1 LQVGGRQGSAGL
13 TTTNTRSALLKIRIA
28 GIWRH
33 RWVRLTALALSIP
46 LVLSFFAAAY
56 YYVRFAHLIDERL
69 HGERQIVL
77 PKVYARPLELR
88 RGQSLTGAQLV
99 DRLNDLGYAQRVT
112 VSKTGEFSVGAGSVV
127 ITPRSP
133 DFKGQAVRV
142 VFQRQPPPSAKRPQ
156 APTTRVPDRVLQLDV
171 GNRPTERVSLDAPVL
186 SSLVSGEREKRRPV
200 ALAAI
205 PKHVTQAV
213 LAIEDHRFYEHPG
226 VDPIGMMGALFS
238 YSTGRRTYLAG
249 GSTITQQLVRNVFL
263 PKFGGISLQ
272 EARARSI
279 QRKMLEIWVS
289 IVLTQRASKDEIL
302 EMYLNDIPLGQRG
315 SFAVFGVSEASRLFF
330 GKDVSN
336 ISLAE
341 AATIAGIIQQ
351 PSALSP
357 FNNPERCRDRR
368 NVVLQAMADFGYID
382 QAAADKSAKEPLVVV
397 QRALEAEAPYF
408 IDYIGQTISEQFSKL
423 TTVPNQAMEVYTTLD
438 LHLQRV
444 AQDAVRDGLTKV
456 DELLSRRKRKGKAEA
471 ALISVDPR
479 TGEIL
484 AFVGG
489 RSYNQSQY
497 NRAILSRRQP
507 GSVFKPFVYLSAFE
521 QALATGRTDVTAATI
536 TNDEPETF
544 EFDNQVWTPENYEGK
559 YDGPITY
566 RQALAHSRNLG
577 TIHVAQAAGYNHVAD
592 LWKSLGVGNPPRP
605 YPSIALGVF
614 EASPYEI
621 ATAYTIFP
629 NQGVE
634 RPLKNILRLTSGGK
648 DVLRPPEPK
657 PRTIARPETTFLVTN
672 MMRSV
677 LNEGT
682 AAGARSA
689 GFALDAA
696 GKTGTTNDLRDAW
709 FVGFTPDLLTVVWV
723 GFDDNQPVGLSGSQ
737 AALPIWTQF
746 MKAALAGRASVPFD
760 VPDGITFATIDPLN
774 GKLANPS
781 CPKTFTESFLAGTEP
796 TVQCDLH
803 R

>member
-1 LQVGGRQGSAGL
+1 V
-13 TTTNTRSALLKIRIA
+13 
-28 GIWRH
+28 
-33 RWVRLTALALSIP
+33 RWTAAVLAIP
-46 LVLSFFAAAY
+46 LVVSCFAAVY
-56 YYVRFAHLIDERL
+56 SYVRFAKLIDARL
-69 HGERQIVL
+69 HGERQTIL

-88 RGQSLTGAQLV
+88 RGQSLTAVQLV

-112 VSKTGEFSVGAGSVV
+112 VSRPGEFAINAGAVAIV
-127 ITPRSP
+127 PRGA
-133 DFKGQAVRV
+133 DFKGQTVKV
-142 VFQRQPPPSAKRPQ
+142 VFQRPSPASAAAKRP
-156 APTTRVPDRVLQLDV
+156 APVRAPDRVLQLEV
-171 GNRPTERVSLDAPVL
+171 GNRPSERVALDAPVL
-186 SSLVSGEREKRRPV
+186 ASLVSGEREKRRPV
-200 ALAAI
+200 ALSVI
-205 PKHVTQAV
+205 PRHMTQAV
-213 LAIEDHRFYEHPG
+213 LAIEDRRFYEHPG
-226 VDPIGMMGALFS
+226 VDPIGMLGAVFS
-238 YSTGRRTYLAG
+238 YSIGRRTYLAG

-263 PKFGGISLQ
+263 PKFGGMSLQ
-272 EARARSI
+272 EARARSF
-279 QRKMLEIWVS
+279 QRKLLEIWVS
-289 IVLTQRASKDEIL
+289 IILTQRASKDEIL

-336 ISLAE
+336 VSLAE
-341 AATIAGIIQQ
+341 AATIAGVIQQ

-357 FNNPERCRDRR
+357 FNNPDRCRDRR
-368 NVVLQAMADFGYID
+368 NVVLQAMADAGYID
-382 QAAADKSAKEPLVVV
+382 QPAADKSSKEPLVVV

-408 IDYIGQTISEQFSKL
+408 IDYIGQTISDQFSKL
-423 TTVPNQAMEVYTTLD
+423 STVPNQGMEVYTTLD

-471 ALISVDPR
+471 ALIAVDPR

-521 QALATGRTDVTAATI
+521 QARTDGRTDVTPATI

-577 TIHVAQAAGYNHVAD
+577 TIHVAQAAGYNHVSN
-592 LWKSLGVGNPPRP
+592 LWKSLGVGNPPKP

-614 EASPYEI
+614 EATPFEI

-629 NQGVE
+629 NGGVE
-634 RPLKNILRLTSGGK
+634 RPLKSILRLTSGGK
-648 DVLRPPEPK
+648 DVLRPPEARS
-657 PRTIARPETTFLVTN
+657 RTIARPETTFLVTN

-709 FVGFTPDLLTVVWV
+709 FAGFTPELLTVVWV

-746 MKAALAGRASVPFD
+746 MKAALAGRASIPFD
-760 VPDGITFATIDPLN
+760 VPDGITFAAIDPLN
-774 GKLANPS
+774 GKLATPS
-781 CPKTFTESFLAGTEP
+781 CPKTFTEAFLVGTEP
-796 TVQCDLH
+796 TVQCELH

>member
-1 LQVGGRQGSAGL
+1 M
-13 TTTNTRSALLKIRIA
+13 
-28 GIWRH
+28 
-33 RWVRLTALALSIP
+33 RWTALALAIP
-46 LVLSFFAAAY
+46 LVVACFAAGY
-56 YYVRFAHLIDERL
+56 YYVRFAGLIDDRL
-69 HGERQIVL
+69 HGERQTVL

-88 RGQSLTGAQLV
+88 RGQSLTAMQLV
-99 DRLNDLGYAQRVT
+99 DRLNDLGYAQRVN
-112 VSKTGEFSVGAGSVV
+112 VAKAGEFAVSAGAVAIV
-127 ITPRSP
+127 PRSHE
-133 DFKGQAVRV
+133 FKGETVKV
-142 VFQRQPPPSAKRPQ
+142 VFQRPTPAGSAAAKRPQ
-156 APTTRVPDRVLQLDV
+156 TVRVPDRVLQLEV
-171 GNRPTERVSLDAPVL
+171 GGHPAERLALDAPVL

-200 ALAAI
+200 ALAVI
-205 PKHVTQAV
+205 PRHMTQAV
-213 LAIEDHRFYEHPG
+213 LAIEDRRFYEHPG
-226 VDPIGMMGALFS
+226 VDPIGMMGAVFS
-238 YSTGRRTYLAG
+238 YSTGRRTYLGG

-263 PKFGGISLQ
+263 PKFGGMSLQ
-272 EARARSI
+272 EARARSF
-279 QRKMLEIWVS
+279 QRKLLEIWVS

-330 GKDVSN
+330 AKDVSN
-336 ISLAE
+336 VSLAE
-341 AATIAGIIQQ
+341 AATIAGVIQQ

-357 FNNPERCRDRR
+357 FNNPDRCRDRR
-368 NVVLQAMADFGYID
+368 NIVLQAMADSGYID
-382 QAAADKSAKEPLVVV
+382 QAAADKASKEPLVVV

-408 IDYIGQTISEQFSKL
+408 VDYIGQTISDQFSKL

-438 LHLQRV
+438 LHLQRI

-456 DELLSRRKRKGKAEA
+456 DELLSRRRRKGKAEA
-471 ALISVDPR
+471 ALIAVDPR

-521 QALATGRTDVTAATI
+521 QATHDGRTDVTPATI

-544 EFDNQVWTPENYEGK
+544 EFDDQVWTPENYEGK

-577 TIHVAQAAGYNHVAD
+577 TIHVAQTAGYNHVSD

-614 EASPYEI
+614 EATPYEI

-629 NQGVE
+629 NAGIE

-657 PRTIARPETTFLVTN
+657 PRTIARPQTTFLVTN

-689 GFALDAA
+689 GFTLDAA

-709 FVGFTPDLLTVVWV
+709 FAGFTPELLAVVWV

-746 MKAALAGRASVPFD
+746 MKAALAGRSSVPFD
-760 VPDGITFATIDPLN
+760 VPDGITFAAIDPLN
-774 GKLANPS
+774 GKLATPA
-781 CPKTFTESFLAGTEP
+781 CPKTFTEAFLAGTEP
-796 TVQCDLH
+796 TAQCELH

>member
-1 LQVGGRQGSAGL
+1 VGALGL
-13 TTTNTRSALLKIRIA
+13 TNTKTRTPFLNIRLP
-28 GIWRH
+28 GIWRK
-33 RWVRLTALALSIP
+33 RWVRWTAAALAVP
-46 LVLSFFAAAY
+46 LVVSFGAAAY
-56 YYVRFAHLIDERL
+56 SYVRFAKLIDDRL
-69 HGERQIVL
+69 HGERQTIL

-88 RGQSLTGAQLV
+88 RGQSLTAAQLV

-112 VSKTGEFSVGAGSVV
+112 VSKPGEFSVSAGAVGIV
-127 ITPRSP
+127 PRGQE
-133 DFKGQAVRV
+133 FKGQTVKV
-142 VFQRQPPPSAKRPQ
+142 LFQRTPPAAAASAKRS
-156 APTTRVPDRVLQLDV
+156 ASVRVPDRVLQLEV
-171 GNRPTERVSLDAPVL
+171 GNHQTERVGLDAPVL
-186 SSLVSGEREKRRPV
+186 ASLVSGEREKRRPV
-200 ALAAI
+200 ALSVI
-205 PKHVTQAV
+205 PRHMTQAV
-213 LAIEDHRFYEHPG
+213 LAIEDRRFYEHPG
-226 VDPIGMMGALFS
+226 VDPIGMMGAVFS
-238 YSTGRRTYLAG
+238 YSIGRRTYLAG

-263 PKFGGISLQ
+263 PKFGGMSLQ
-272 EARARSI
+272 EARARSF
-279 QRKMLEIWVS
+279 QRKLLEIWVS
-289 IVLTQRASKDEIL
+289 IILTQRASKDEIL

-330 GKDVSN
+330 AKDVSN
-336 ISLAE
+336 VSLAE

-357 FNNPERCRDRR
+357 FNNPDRCRDRR
-368 NVVLQAMADFGYID
+368 NVVLQAMADSGYID
-382 QAAADKSAKEPLVVV
+382 QAAADKASKEPLVVV

-408 IDYIGQTISEQFSKL
+408 VDYVGQTITDQFSKL

-438 LHLQRV
+438 LHLQRI

-471 ALISVDPR
+471 ALIAVDPR

-521 QALATGRTDVTAATI
+521 QAMTDGRTDVTPATI
-536 TNDEPETF
+536 TIDEPETF

-577 TIHVAQAAGYNHVAD
+577 TIHVAQTAGYNHVSD

-614 EASPYEI
+614 EATPSEI

-629 NQGVE
+629 NGGIE

-657 PRTIARPETTFLVTN
+657 PRTITRPQTTFLVTN

-689 GFALDAA
+689 GFTLDAA

-709 FVGFTPDLLTVVWV
+709 FVGFTPELLTVVWV

-760 VPDGITFATIDPLN
+760 VPDGVTFAAVDPLD
-774 GKLANPS
+774 GKLATPA
-781 CPKTFTESFLAGTEP
+781 CPKTFTEAFLAGTEP
-796 TVQCDLH
+796 TAQCELH